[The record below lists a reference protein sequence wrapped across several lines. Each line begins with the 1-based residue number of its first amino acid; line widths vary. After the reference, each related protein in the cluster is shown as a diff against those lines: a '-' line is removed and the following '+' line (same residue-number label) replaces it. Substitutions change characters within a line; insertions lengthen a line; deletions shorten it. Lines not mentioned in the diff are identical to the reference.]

1 MKECVCEN
9 NFMRNYTSKL
19 VTRGKNK
26 KGVLNRII
34 YIQVLK
40 TEWVLITNKTW
51 WYAWKYG
58 EKCQGSN

>member
-26 KGVLNRII
+26 KGVLKRII

-40 TEWVLITNKTW
+40 TE
-51 WYAWKYG
+51 
-58 EKCQGSN
+58 